1 MGKLVPRGIP
11 APWKKRP
18 SPIMKRKMLIALALL
33 LTSTVHAQRFS
44 LQTVSDT
51 LSFLVLQ
58 DGAKTDRW
66 RLLFPVY
73 QMCVGDVDGD
83 GREEAIVG
91 VVKTTRFDPVVAK
104 RLFIFKNHHG
114 RIRAMWMGSK
124 LGGTLVD
131 FRFKDGKV
139 VTLQSDGAKRYA
151 VVEHHWRDF
160 GLGFTRF
167 LVYNA
172 SQEEALRAFQQ

>member
-1 MGKLVPRGIP
+1 
-11 APWKKRP
+11 
-18 SPIMKRKMLIALALL
+18 MKRKMLTAMTLVFL
-33 LTSTVHAQRFS
+33 LTFSTTSHAQRFS

-51 LSFLVLQ
+51 LSYLVLE
-58 DGAKTDRW
+58 DGTKTDRW
-66 RLLFPVY
+66 QLLFPVY

-83 GREEAIVG
+83 GREDAIVG
-91 VVKTTRFDPVVAK
+91 VVKATRYDPVVAK
-104 RLFIFKNHHG
+104 RLFIFKNYQG

-139 VTLQSDGAKRYA
+139 ITLQSDGASRYA

-167 LVYNA
+167 LVYNVT
-172 SQEEALRAFQQ
+172 QEEALRTFQQ

>member
-1 MGKLVPRGIP
+1 
-11 APWKKRP
+11 
-18 SPIMKRKMLIALALL
+18 MKRKMPAAMLLVFLLAF
-33 LTSTVHAQRFS
+33 STTARAQRFT

-51 LSFLVLQ
+51 LSYLVLE
-58 DGAKTDRW
+58 DGATTDRW

-83 GREEAIVG
+83 GSEDAIVG
-91 VVKTTRFDPVVAK
+91 VVKATRFDPVVAK
-104 RLFIFKNHHG
+104 RLFIFKNYHG

-139 VTLQSDGAKRYA
+139 ITLQSDGSSRYA

-167 LVYNA
+167 LAYNV
-172 SQEEALRAFQQ
+172 SQEEALRSFQQ

>member
-1 MGKLVPRGIP
+1 MFT
-11 APWKKRP
+11 
-18 SPIMKRKMLIALALL
+18 ALTLAFLL
-33 LTSTVHAQRFS
+33 AFSATANAQRFS

-51 LSFLVLQ
+51 LSFLVLE
-58 DGAKTDRW
+58 DGPTIDRW
-66 RLLFPVY
+66 RLVFPVY

-83 GREEAIVG
+83 GREDVLVG
-91 VVKTTRFDPVVAK
+91 VVKTTRYDPVMAK

-114 RIRAMWMGSK
+114 HIRAMWMGSK
-124 LGGTLVD
+124 LGGTLLD

-139 VTLQSDGAKRYA
+139 LTLQSDGGSRYA

-167 LVYNA
+167 LVSNV
-172 SQEEALRAFQQ
+172 SQEEALRAFQQQ

>member
-1 MGKLVPRGIP
+1 
-11 APWKKRP
+11 
-18 SPIMKRKMLIALALL
+18 MKRKMLSALTLVLL
-33 LTSTVHAQRFS
+33 LAFSTTAHAQRFS

-51 LSFLVLQ
+51 LSYLVLE

-83 GREEAIVG
+83 GREDAIVG
-91 VVKTTRFDPVVAK
+91 VVKATRYDPVVAK
-104 RLFIFKNHHG
+104 RLFIFKNYQG

-139 VTLQSDGAKRYA
+139 ITLQSDGASRYA
-151 VVEHHWRDF
+151 VVEHRWRDF

-167 LVYNA
+167 LVYNVT
-172 SQEEALRAFQQ
+172 QEEALRTFLQ